1 MFDLE
6 NDVMLSNCP
15 EEIYEIQGEND
26 ENEVDS
32 RSNRQ
37 GQKMVH
43 NDEEFRSH
51 SNTNLSENSGLT
63 VETSRAIN
71 SEISSQVSRKLEELK
86 PDLKALILEVINSA
100 ISEKVLPMIENAI
113 TPTKTA
119 LNTKWDFRSDGLH
132 LNNTGQMFQF
142 CDLYAVGLTDSIRAR
157 LRTQKSDL
165 RSGGL
170 HSSKIGPMA

>member
-1 MFDLE
+1 MSDLE
-6 NDVMLSNCP
+6 NMDVMLCNCP

-37 GQKMVH
+37 VQKLVH
-43 NDEEFRSH
+43 YDEEFRSY

-71 SEISSQVSRKLEELK
+71 SEISSQVSGQLEDLK
-86 PDLKALILEVINSA
+86 SDLKALILEVINSA

-119 LNTKWDFRSDGLH
+119 LNTK
-132 LNNTGQMFQF
+132 
-142 CDLYAVGLTDSIRAR
+142 
-157 LRTQKSDL
+157 
-165 RSGGL
+165 
-170 HSSKIGPMA
+170 